1 MGVKGL
7 SSHNRKDSEKFSER
21 NYCFFHVSLI
31 QAENSAHRKLQ
42 EAVPF
47 SVAYQRRNRLKYSP
61 ITTKLTNQSTKRKY
75 NFEIIHEF

>member
-7 SSHNRKDSEKFSER
+7 SSRNRKDSEKFSER

-47 SVAYQRRNRLKYSP
+47 SRAYQRRNRLKYSP
-61 ITTKLTNQSTKRKY
+61 IKLTNQSTKRKY
-75 NFEIIHEF
+75 NFETIHEF